1 MLGEATHIGPL
12 AAFAAG
18 IASFLSPCVLPL
30 VPGYVSYIAGTAG
43 QESSPAKKR
52 RWPPLALASL
62 FVLGFAAVFISLGAT
77 ASAAAQFL
85 LQYRREATVVGGVVI
100 MVFGLLMLGVMD
112 RVTLLQ
118 RDVRWHPQ
126 LQGGRPAAAFAL
138 GVAFGFGWTPCIGP
152 VLGAILTV
160 AAVSTDTGGVALLAI
175 YSLGLGVPFLLAA
188 AFTGQMLQ
196 HQHLLRRVSRP
207 IQRAAGAIMVLMGAF
222 MISGHL
228 AEFSYWLLRVV
239 PWFSRIG

>member
-1 MLGEATHIGPL
+1 
-12 AAFAAG
+12 
-18 IASFLSPCVLPL
+18 
-30 VPGYVSYIAGTAG
+30 
-43 QESSPAKKR
+43 
-52 RWPPLALASL
+52 
-62 FVLGFAAVFISLGAT
+62 
-77 ASAAAQFL
+77 
-85 LQYRREATVVGGVVI
+85 
-100 MVFGLLMLGVMD
+100 MLGVMD